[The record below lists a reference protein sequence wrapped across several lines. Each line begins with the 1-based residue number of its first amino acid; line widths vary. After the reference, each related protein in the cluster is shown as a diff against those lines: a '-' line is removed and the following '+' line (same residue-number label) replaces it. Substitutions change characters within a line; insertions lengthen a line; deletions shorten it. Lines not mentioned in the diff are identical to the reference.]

1 MWRKT
6 PVERATTTSTY
17 DQNQQHAHNFVSLQS
32 KNEKQFTMLY
42 QSKLD
47 RDAGYPPEIPGA
59 AESEEVFWFV
69 HAIIK

>member
-1 MWRKT
+1 MVLVKC
-6 PVERATTTSTY
+6 EEKHLSRATTTSTH
-17 DQNQQHAHNFVSLQS
+17 DQNQQHNFVSLQS

-59 AESEEVFWFV
+59 AESEEVF
-69 HAIIK
+69 